1 MNLHFLPLKEL
12 SETQREALAR
22 LHFQVMDGL
31 LTDFGLPLVRRY
43 YQAAS
48 LQPEVIGLAAFD
60 SAGSLLGWALG
71 SPNPGRLNASLS
83 RLLLGKALLRPALLL
98 QMVSSAWFALFNPW
112 QLPPGSVELTYL
124 GVAPSAR
131 GKGLGKALLGEFLA
145 AAHCPVWLSVETDNL
160 PALSL
165 YQQLGFELRHT
176 FWEGSYHRHRME
188 RKTIAP

>member
-1 MNLHFLPLKEL
+1 MNIPFLPLKEL
-12 SETQREALAR
+12 SEAQLEALAC

-31 LTDFGLPLVRRY
+31 LTDFGLPVVRRY

-48 LQPEVIGLAAFD
+48 RQEEVIGLAAFD

-71 SPNPGRLNASLS
+71 SPHPARLNTVLS
-83 RLLLGKALLRPALLL
+83 RFLLRQALLRPSLLL
-98 QMVSSAWFALFNPW
+98 QLASSAWFGLLNPW

-124 GVAPSAR
+124 GVAPAAR
-131 GKGLGKALLGEFLA
+131 GSGLGKALLREFLA

-160 PALSL
+160 PALRL
-165 YQQLGFELRHT
+165 YQQLGFELRQT

-188 RKTIAP
+188 RKNSTP